1 MGIGFVT
8 GLLYLVAIL
17 YAINDYDALFDS
29 AYPIAEIYRQATGSS
44 AGAIGLLCLLLFCIT
59 LNVVGVYITAG
70 RTLWTL
76 ARDRATPFPT
86 WVGKISPRLG
96 MPMNATIVCGVFAT
110 VLGWYVSTCCFS
122 VCCYSVV
129 RDQTDKRRAV
139 STSEAQRP
147 STLSWA
153 AMFL

>member
-8 GLLYLVAIL
+8 GFLYLVAIL

-96 MPMNATIVCGVFAT
+96 MPMNATIVCGIFAT
-110 VLGWYVSTCCFS
+110 VLGWYVSHDVFCLLLFRC
-122 VCCYSVV
+122 
-129 RDQTDKRRAV
+129 
-139 STSEAQRP
+139 
-147 STLSWA
+147 
-153 AMFL
+153 

>member
-8 GLLYLVAIL
+8 GFLYLIAIL
-17 YAINDYDALFDS
+17 YSINDYDALFDS

-86 WVGKISPRLG
+86 WLGKISPRLG
-96 MPMNATIVCGVFAT
+96 MPMNATIVCGIFAT
-110 VLGWYVSTCCFS
+110 VLGWYVPGCFCFVEKS
-122 VCCYSVV
+122 HAN
-129 RDQTDKRRAV
+129 KGAV
-139 STSEAQRP
+139 STSEAPRP

-153 AMFL
+153 AMSS

>member
-8 GLLYLVAIL
+8 GFLYLVAIL

-86 WVGKISPRLG
+86 FFSEVHPRLG
-96 MPMNATIVCGVFAT
+96 MPLNATIACGILAT
-110 VLGWYVSTCCFS
+110 VLGWYVPQAYTFGG
-122 VCCYSVV
+122 VMLTEM
-129 RDQTDKRRAV
+129 DLV
-139 STSEAQRP
+139 STSAVPRR

-153 AMFL
+153 ATSS